1 MSLLFDIKKL
11 VIYTCLLVV
20 MPLPAFGLNL
30 SVDSTE
36 RYFGD
41 FEKLK
46 TRGVVRVLVA
56 ADLGFYH
63 MENGRAKG
71 IIAEHINHFE
81 KSLKKHNT
89 LLRIKV
95 IPVKRSELLMSL
107 NNGKGDIAIGNLT
120 ITEERK
126 QLVEFS
132 HPIRRNIRES
142 LVTSNDLPQLVNIED
157 LAGIEVSLRP
167 HSSYYESVRS
177 TNEELRRLEKPIV
190 KVSVIDE
197 HLQDFELIELIERGE
212 IDATIIDSHKLNLW
226 TNLSDSIQV
235 HESIPLRTNADIAWA
250 IRKNSPQLLSKI
262 NQYLATAKQG
272 TLLGNVIE
280 NRYLESAK
288 WMTKV
293 DNPTDNQER
302 AEMEE
307 IFAFY
312 GDKYE
317 IDWLLL
323 LAQAHQ
329 ESALDNDRVSHR
341 GAVGIMQIM
350 PKTALDWYVDIEDI
364 YRLENNV
371 HAGTKYLRFIH
382 DRYFD
387 KPEIANND
395 KVYFSLAAY
404 NAGPAKIRRMRVLAK
419 QQGYDPNKWF
429 NNVEIVAKQNISRE
443 PVNYVYNIRKKFIV
457 YKKLDRF
464 QDAREQRYSNSSLDL
479 DIEKLSPYF
488 AF

>member
-1 MSLLFDIKKL
+1 M
-11 VIYTCLLVV
+11 
-20 MPLPAFGLNL
+20 
-30 SVDSTE
+30 
-36 RYFGD
+36 
-41 FEKLK
+41 
-46 TRGVVRVLVA
+46 LVA
-56 ADLGFYH
+56 ADVGFYH

-81 KSLKKHNT
+81 KSLKKHNA

-95 IPVKRSELLMSL
+95 IPVKRSELLMRL
-107 NNGKGDIAIGNLT
+107 NSGKGDIAIGNLT
-120 ITEERK
+120 ITEERE

-132 HPIRRNIRES
+132 HPIRRNIREL
-142 LVTSNDLPQLVNIED
+142 LVTSNDFPELVNIED
-157 LAGIEVSLRP
+157 LAGVKISLRA
-167 HSSYYESVRS
+167 HSSYYESVRK
-177 TNEELRRLEKPIV
+177 TNEELTRLERPTIN
-190 KVSVIDE
+190 VSVIDE

-212 IDATIIDSHKLNLW
+212 IDATVIDSHKLNLW
-226 TNLSDSIQV
+226 TSLSDSIQV

-250 IRKNSPQLLSKI
+250 VRKNSPQLLSKI

-280 NRYLESAK
+280 NRYLESAQ

-293 DNPTDNQER
+293 DNPMDNKER
-302 AEMEE
+302 AEIEE

-364 YRLENNV
+364 YSLENNV

-387 KPEIANND
+387 KPEIAGND
-395 KVYFSLAAY
+395 RVYFSLAAY
-404 NAGPAKIRRMRVLAK
+404 NAGPAKIRRMRA
-419 QQGYDPNKWF
+419 
-429 NNVEIVAKQNISRE
+429 
-443 PVNYVYNIRKKFIV
+443 
-457 YKKLDRF
+457 
-464 QDAREQRYSNSSLDL
+464 
-479 DIEKLSPYF
+479 
-488 AF
+488 